1 MKLTYDPGFHM
12 ELTYDQDSTPRYKS
26 KRYENISTQ
35 KFYSNTKTGRI
46 RGLISNSKAATTEL
60 KLVDESS

>member
-1 MKLTYDPGFHM
+1 MK
-12 ELTYDQDSTPRYKS
+12 LTYDQDSTPRYKS